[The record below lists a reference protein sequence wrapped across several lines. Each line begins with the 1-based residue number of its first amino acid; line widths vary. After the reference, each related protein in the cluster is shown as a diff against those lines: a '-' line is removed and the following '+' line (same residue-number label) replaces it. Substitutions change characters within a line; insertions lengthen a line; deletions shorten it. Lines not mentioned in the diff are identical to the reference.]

1 MKIDE
6 IKVILK
12 RNQDALI
19 YIFFGM
25 LSLLLF
31 VFHLTGVFELNF
43 DRKTQGHGDRKGYL
57 IELLLYNIG
66 GEFLILVFYFLV
78 GVILLYIGISMFKYK
93 R

>member
-12 RNQDALI
+12 RNQNALI
-19 YIFFGM
+19 YICFGI
-25 LSLLLF
+25 LFLLF
-31 VFHLTGVFELNF
+31 FLFYLTGVFELNF
-43 DRKTQGHGDRKGYL
+43 DRKRHGHGDRKGYL

-66 GEFLILVFYFLV
+66 GEFLVLVFYFLV
-78 GVILLYIGISMFKYK
+78 GALSLYIGIGMFKYK